1 MTGLRFLFALLLSG
15 AITLGLFVA
24 VGALNEASAPLVETN
39 RPPKKKMAVLVS
51 QPPKARQALPK
62 APTALKT
69 TRANRALTSIN
80 RVRASMLPALSL
92 GNTPLGLGTALPD
105 IGDVGLGQVDVV
117 NEVTEPDRR
126 ARARRTVQPVY
137 PTAAQRMELRG
148 MSSRRTWTS
157 TVELRSHCGRF
168 EPIGVFEKSARMR
181 LADLSFARTAGR

>member
-62 APTALKT
+62 APKALKT
-69 TRANRALTSIN
+69 TRANRVASMN

-105 IGDVGLGQVDVV
+105 IGDVGLGKL
-117 NEVTEPDRR
+117 T
-126 ARARRTVQPVY
+126 
-137 PTAAQRMELRG
+137 L
-148 MSSRRTWTS
+148 
-157 TVELRSHCGRF
+157 
-168 EPIGVFEKSARMR
+168 
-181 LADLSFARTAGR
+181 

>member
-69 TRANRALTSIN
+69 TRANRVLTSMN

-117 NEVTEPDRR
+117 NEVTEPDRS
-126 ARARRTVQPVY
+126 ARAVGRFSRYTRLRPNE
-137 PTAAQRMELRG
+137 MELRG
-148 MSSRRTWTS
+148 MSS
-157 TVELRSHCGRF
+157 
-168 EPIGVFEKSARMR
+168 
-181 LADLSFARTAGR
+181 